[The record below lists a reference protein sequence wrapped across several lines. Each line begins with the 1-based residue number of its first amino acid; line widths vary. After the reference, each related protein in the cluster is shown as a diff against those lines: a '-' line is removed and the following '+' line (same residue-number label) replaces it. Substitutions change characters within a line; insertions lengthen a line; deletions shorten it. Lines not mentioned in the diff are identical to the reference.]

1 MDAKMKFLPYQF
13 VAVIS
18 LTTAFF
24 IGALLNTGADI
35 LKQQAQI
42 DMLLSIPVSALSE
55 VDTSE
60 FTI

>member
-1 MDAKMKFLPYQF
+1 MKFLPYQF

-24 IGALLNTGADI
+24 IGALLNIGADI

-55 VDTSE
+55 IDTTKFE
-60 FTI
+60 RI